1 MGSPL
6 RKLAIAT
13 PDSLTNEDGF
23 RLMIET
29 HRGFLRQDGRFE
41 VHTVDQHQAFKYQY
55 DLYGYLASMKIHPEY
70 HFATMRMSDIEVPT
84 AFDASVEVL
93 YIPTKES
100 YTTLKGLYATSRGK
114 VLK

>member
-1 MGSPL
+1 MGTPL

-13 PDSLTNEDGF
+13 PSSVTNEDGF

-41 VHTVDQHQAFKYQY
+41 IHTVDPHQAFKYQY
-55 DLYGYLASMKIHPEY
+55 DLFGYLAAMKVHPEY
-70 HFATMRMSDIEVPT
+70 HFAVMRMSDIEIPT
-84 AFDASVEVL
+84 AFDASVTVL
-93 YIPTKES
+93 YIPTKQS
-100 YTTLKGLYATSRGK
+100 FSTLKGLYVTSRGK